1 MKLRF
6 ASALAFVVDAV
17 LDVFVPGRPQ
27 LTSTSRKHLEKR
39 REPRVSAAEPATV
52 SWRKPG
58 GELAAL
64 EIEITDTSSKGL
76 GIQLPDEIPVGQT
89 VTISATEDKK
99 YRGVLRHCRPQNG
112 GYFAGVVLVFR
123 ERRRHDRE
131 PLTGEGTLSW
141 AGPTGTHN
149 EEQVGVRNLSDE
161 GIQLEVPRAVPVP
174 SMVRLS
180 GVTEE
185 CFGSTC
191 YCERDGD
198 KYMVGLHLVRQM
210 GTDGTGNVEDEM
222 YGIHQKLSGYRH
234 S

>member
-1 MKLRF
+1 M
-6 ASALAFVVDAV
+6 AFVVDAV
-17 LDVFVPGRPQ
+17 LDVFFPGRPQ
-27 LTSTSRKHLEKR
+27 LNSTSRKRPEKR
-39 REPRVSAAEPATV
+39 QEPRVAAADSATI

-64 EIEITDTSSKGL
+64 EIEITDKSSKGL
-76 GIQLPDEIPVGQT
+76 GIRLPDEIPVGQT
-89 VTISATEDKK
+89 VTISATEHTK
-99 YRGVLRHCRPQNG
+99 YRGVLRHCQPQDG

-123 ERRRHDRE
+123 ERRRNDRE

-149 EEQVGVRNLSDE
+149 EEQVRVRNLSDE
-161 GIQLEVPRAVPVP
+161 GIQLEVPRAVPVR

-180 GVTEE
+180 GATEE

-198 KYMVGLHLVRQM
+198 KYLVGLYLVGQ
-210 GTDGTGNVEDEM
+210 TGTGPSRSVAAEM
-222 YGIHQKLSGYRH
+222 YRGQHR
-234 S
+234 

>member
-1 MKLRF
+1 M
-6 ASALAFVVDAV
+6 AFVVDAI

-27 LTSTSRKHLEKR
+27 LNSTPRGRPEKR
-39 REPRVSAAEPATV
+39 QEPRVSATDSATI

-64 EIEITDTSSKGL
+64 EIEITDTSPKGL
-76 GIQLPDEIPVGQT
+76 GIRLPDEIPVGQT
-89 VTISATEDKK
+89 VTISASEDKK
-99 YRGVLRHCRPQNG
+99 YRGVLRHCRPQDG

-123 ERRRHDRE
+123 ERRRNDRE
-131 PLTGEGTLSW
+131 PVTGEGTLSW
-141 AGPTGTHN
+141 AGPTGTQN

-161 GIQLEVPRAVPVP
+161 GIQLAVARAVPVP

-198 KYMVGLHLVRQM
+198 QYLVGLYLVGQT
-210 GTDGTGNVEDEM
+210 GTEATGNVEDEM

>member
-1 MKLRF
+1 M

-17 LDVFVPGRPQ
+17 LDVFFPGRPQ
-27 LTSTSRKHLEKR
+27 LSSTSRKRPEKR
-39 REPRVSAAEPATV
+39 QEPRVSAADSATI
-52 SWRKPG
+52 SWRKPD

-76 GIQLPDEIPVGQT
+76 GIRLPDEIPVGQT
-89 VTISATEDKK
+89 VTISAPQEDKK
-99 YRGVLRHCRPQNG
+99 YRGVLRHCRPQDA

-123 ERRRHDRE
+123 ERRRYDRE

-149 EEQVGVRNLSDE
+149 EEQVRVRNLSDE
-161 GIQLEVPRAVPVP
+161 GMQLEVARAVPVR

-191 YCERDGD
+191 YCEPDAD
-198 KYMVGLHLVRQM
+198 KYLVGLYLVGQ
-210 GTDGTGNVEDEM
+210 TGTGPSRNVEAEM